1 MQDLTLLGHV
11 AFLRHYAVQL
21 HALASASPAVGA
33 RLRQI
38 AYCLDADANQLEEV
52 VTGEGSSE
60 EQEQAF
66 YGVSAPPGD
75 DRRGCNASKS
85 DGPLRIASMRSGRG
99 STRPC
104 TGRARSRIEA
114 QNLGWRGSRVG
125 CKSAGSPT
133 IAKLSAAGSNNVFAT
148 ARASSKVTPPISA
161 ARRSR

>member
-85 DGPLRIASMRSGRG
+85 DGAFADCLDAIRQG
-99 STRPC
+99 
-104 TGRARSRIEA
+104 
-114 QNLGWRGSRVG
+114 VD
-125 CKSAGSPT
+125 
-133 IAKLSAAGSNNVFAT
+133 AALHWPHPQSD
-148 ARASSKVTPPISA
+148 
-161 ARRSR
+161 